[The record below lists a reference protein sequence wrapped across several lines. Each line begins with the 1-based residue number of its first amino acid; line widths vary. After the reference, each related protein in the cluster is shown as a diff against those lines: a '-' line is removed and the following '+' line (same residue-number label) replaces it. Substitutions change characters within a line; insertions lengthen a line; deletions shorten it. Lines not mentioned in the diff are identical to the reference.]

1 MNNEFRVQKGLLKSW
16 KVRFSEKR
24 SEQYMKNSVSFDHE
38 GGNQMIQNVK
48 HNLCLMALLFFMCCL
63 LGCATADFG
72 WGNRFYSGRPL
83 PNSEIAL
90 VFAVNDCSIYDIRVE
105 TEKEEKI
112 FGEKLVGWGPWD
124 MLDLL
129 PGRYIAGVIYSRSTA
144 GPTTYELGGR
154 VQLQLN
160 VQAGN
165 IYVIYPEITKESE
178 FTKDMNSYARLIYT
192 ISNIRKDVGKWR
204 PLFINMN
211 DYTKEECQR
220 KYGRGLDSCYEKDKI
235 LELATKY
242 QQSERRIMS
251 FRPFKKPIMNIW
263 TRRDYNGVWR

>member
-1 MNNEFRVQKGLLKSW
+1 
-16 KVRFSEKR
+16 
-24 SEQYMKNSVSFDHE
+24 
-38 GGNQMIQNVK
+38 MIQNVK

-63 LGCATADFG
+63 LGCATADYG
-72 WGNRFYSGRPL
+72 WGNRFYSGKPL

-112 FGEKLVGWGPWD
+112 FGFKSLGWGPWD

-129 PGRYIAGVIYSRSTA
+129 PGRYIAGFIYHRSN
-144 GPTTYELGGR
+144 GDMGGR
-154 VQLQLN
+154 VQIQLN

-165 IYVIYPEITKESE
+165 IYVIYPEITRESE
-178 FTKDMNSYARLIYT
+178 LTKDTNNYALLIYKT
-192 ISNIRKDVGKWR
+192 DVTQKVWKWR